1 LNQIGLDT
9 EESGLGLAS
18 WFKAPR
24 RVMASA
30 ANLFTL
36 EEIAEHHGNEEH
48 MSDIGEQN
56 DDNDVFSNDETE
68 SEAGKY
74 TLHVLMC
81 CCDTFYGCCLEV
93 VFILKSLCRKF
104 VTRGARYYNF

>member
-18 WFKAPR
+18 WFKAPQ

-36 EEIAEHHGNEEH
+36 EEKAEHHGNEER
-48 MSDIGEQN
+48 MSNIGEPN
-56 DDNDVFSNDETE
+56 DDDVFSNDETE
-68 SEAGKY
+68 SEAGEY
-74 TLHVLMC
+74 TLYVL
-81 CCDTFYGCCLEV
+81 
-93 VFILKSLCRKF
+93 LC
-104 VTRGARYYNF
+104 